1 MNICSSSNAWSS
13 DNGFLL
19 HTHVDRDPR
28 RRPLS
33 KSVPRLWALG
43 QVCAYRQ
50 LPRRGDLCAA
60 VFRAC
65 LESLTCK
72 RCGHLQS
79 VHDDVEGCQIVWGCV
94 PGSMRMEACDCEE
107 FQPA

>member
-1 MNICSSSNAWSS
+1 MNNCSSSNAWSS
-13 DNGFLL
+13 DN
-19 HTHVDRDPR
+19 HVDRDPR
-28 RRPLS
+28 RRALS
-33 KSVPRLWALG
+33 KSVPRLWAVG
-43 QVCAYRQ
+43 HVCRYERA
-50 LPRRGDLCAA
+50 PRRSDLCAA

-65 LESLTCK
+65 SESLTCK

-79 VHDDVEGCQIVWGCV
+79 VHDVEGCQIVWGCV